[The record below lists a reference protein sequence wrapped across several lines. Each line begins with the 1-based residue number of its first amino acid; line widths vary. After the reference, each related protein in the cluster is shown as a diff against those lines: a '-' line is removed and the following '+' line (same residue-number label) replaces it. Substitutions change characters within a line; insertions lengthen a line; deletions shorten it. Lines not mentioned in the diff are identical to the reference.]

1 MEGKKKNP
9 VIFVIKGIGKNL
21 IIFLEGKKQLAMYII
36 TALNTDQLC
45 TTLSDHDN
53 SCYCIMILYEMVIAN
68 AD

>member
-1 MEGKKKNP
+1 
-9 VIFVIKGIGKNL
+9 
-21 IIFLEGKKQLAMYII
+21 MYII